1 MTNDHSMSD
10 IIHSWKEHGQEKL
23 RKNQRTMKE
32 KVLTEFKKISKEDL
46 FNRSIDDVFQLLFFD
61 RKDKPLYAYSS
72 YPKLEDPLSSYLSEH
87 VKAFYNETS
96 IINEDGFNFMTY
108 VEYILNAYDES
119 YLYWCSYPQMGH
131 DIIEEADT
139 YQLTIIRFHKPI
151 YLQNFTFETSIHPFI
166 RSLNHAW
173 SAQFKENSYDNCFRN
188 ATSNMNDLVG
198 SIWDSVNILSA
209 LKYEGSD
216 NRGGLLFIESYTP
229 HLTIKLESPIP
240 LSQHRSIRKLLQ
252 MSRKGHYLLI
262 NNQNIAIGF
271 GNVITVE
278 PVFLVEFLDHLN
290 WRLYYG
296 QKEFLSC
303 TNLLPLFPNTG
314 SDIAKLKGQL
324 ALTFKDIAYDT
335 YKVLSI
341 IQVAKKQN
349 KGTMIVI
356 SENAATE
363 SQRLQSSSII
373 IHPVQLTSQQIS
385 LVTSIDGAVIIDP
398 NGTCHAIGS
407 ILDGYSTNNGDSSRG
422 ARYNSALRYM
432 NSQEDTRCM
441 IVVVSE
447 DRYID
452 ILTK

>member
-1 MTNDHSMSD
+1 MSHDHSMSG
-10 IIHSWKEHGQEKL
+10 IIDSWKEHREQKL
-23 RKNQRTMKE
+23 RNNYSEMKT
-32 KVLTEFKKISKEDL
+32 KILSEFKKISKEDL
-46 FNRSIDDVFQLLFFD
+46 FNRSIEEVFQIIFFD
-61 RKDKPLYAYSS
+61 REDKPLYAFSS
-72 YPKLEDPLSSYLSEH
+72 YPQFDEALSTYLSSH
-87 VKAFYNETS
+87 IKQFYNETS
-96 IINEDGFNFMTY
+96 VINEDGFNFMTY
-108 VEYILNAYDES
+108 IEYIFNEFDNR
-119 YLYWCSYPQMGH
+119 YLYWCSYPQMSH

-139 YQLTIIRFHKPI
+139 YYFTLIRFHKPI
-151 YLQNFTFETSIHPFI
+151 YQQSFTFENAIHPFV
-166 RSLNHAW
+166 RSLNHTW
-173 SAQFKENSYDNCFRN
+173 SAQYKEKTYDNCFRK

-198 SIWDSVNILSA
+198 SIWDSVNILSS
-209 LKYEGSD
+209 LKYEGSN
-216 NRGGLLFIESYTP
+216 NRGGLVFIESYAP
-229 HLTIKLESPIP
+229 HLTIELDSPVP
-240 LSQHRSIRKLLQ
+240 LSEHRRIRKLLQ
-252 MSRKGHYLLI
+252 MSRKGHYLLV
-262 NNQNIAIGF
+262 NNENIAIGF

-303 TNLLPLFPNTG
+303 TNLLPLYPNTG

-324 ALTFKDIAYDT
+324 ALTFKNIRYDE
-335 YKVLSI
+335 YKVLNM

-356 SENAATE
+356 TENAATE
-363 SQRLQSSSII
+363 SRRLQSSSII
-373 IHPVQLTSQQIS
+373 IKPVQLTSPQIN

-398 NGTCHAIGS
+398 RGTCHAIGS
-407 ILDGYSTNNGDSSRG
+407 ILDGYSTDNGDSSRG

-432 NSQEDTRCM
+432 NSQEMTRCM